1 MIEAIA
7 RFFSQK
13 LSGDARETEA
23 SHEHRLLLA
32 TAALL
37 VEVMR
42 IDADMDERERERVLA
57 ALRRHGG
64 LDEAEAVELMA
75 LADEESRNANDYFQF
90 TSLVNRHYDA
100 RDKARIIE
108 MMWQVAYAD
117 GEISAHERH
126 LMRRI
131 ADLLHVQHGD
141 YVAAQRRAREAIG
154 LEGRGGEASGGDAGG
169 GPAGG

>member
-7 RFFSQK
+7 RFFHQQ
-13 LSGDARETEA
+13 LAPDASA
-23 SHEHRLLLA
+23 SSATDERRLLLA

-37 VEVMR
+37 VETMR
-42 IDADMDERERERVLA
+42 IDAVLDERERERVLA
-57 ALRRHGG
+57 ALRQHGG
-64 LDEAEAVELMA
+64 LSEVEAIELLA
-75 LADEESRNANDYFQF
+75 LADEQSRQANDYFQF

-100 RDKARIIE
+100 PQKVRVIE

-131 ADLLHVQHGD
+131 ADLLHIAHGD
-141 YVAAQRRAREAIG
+141 YVAAQRRAREAG
-154 LEGRGGEASGGDAGG
+154 N
-169 GPAGG
+169 P

>member
-7 RFFSQK
+7 RFFNQR
-13 LSGDARETEA
+13 LAHDDTA
-23 SHEHRLLLA
+23 SRASDEHRLLLA

-42 IDADMDERERERVLA
+42 IDADIDERERERVLA
-57 ALRRHGG
+57 ALRTHGG
-64 LDEAEAVELMA
+64 LSEAEAVELAA
-75 LADEESRNANDYFQF
+75 LADEESRQANDYFQF

-100 RDKARIIE
+100 REKVRVIE

-131 ADLLHVQHGD
+131 ADLLHIAHGD
-141 YVAAQRRAREAIG
+141 YVAAQRRAREA
-154 LEGRGGEASGGDAGG
+154 SDA
-169 GPAGG
+169 

>member
-7 RFFSQK
+7 RFFSQR
-13 LSGDARETEA
+13 LAGNATESDAT
-23 SHEHRLLLA
+23 HERRLLLA

-42 IDADMDERERERVLA
+42 SDADLDERERARVVE
-57 ALRRHGG
+57 ALRRHG
-64 LDEAEAVELMA
+64 LDEAEALELMA
-75 LADEESRNANDYFQF
+75 LADEQSRTANDYFQF

-100 RDKARIIE
+100 REKVRIIE

-141 YVAAQRRAREAIG
+141 YVAAQRRAREA
-154 LEGRGGEASGGDAGG
+154 GD
-169 GPAGG
+169 GPAAGHGDTA

>member
-7 RFFSQK
+7 RFFQQH
-13 LSGDARETEA
+13 LAPDATRSSA
-23 SHEHRLLLA
+23 SDEHRLLLA

-37 VEVMR
+37 VETMR
-42 IDADMDERERERVLA
+42 IDAVFDERERERVLA

-64 LDEAEAVELMA
+64 VSEVEAIELLA
-75 LADEESRNANDYFQF
+75 LAEEESRQANDYFQF
-90 TSLVNRHYDA
+90 TSLVNQHYNA
-100 RDKARIIE
+100 QEKLRVIE

-131 ADLLHVQHGD
+131 ADLLHVAHGD
-141 YVAAQRRAREAIG
+141 YVAAQRRAREA
-154 LEGRGGEASGGDAGG
+154 AGG
-169 GPAGG
+169 TPPGKENAPA

>member
-7 RFFSQK
+7 RFFSQR
-13 LSGDARETEA
+13 LAGDATESDA
-23 SHEHRLLLA
+23 THERRLLLA

-42 IDADMDERERERVLA
+42 SDADLDERERARVVE

-64 LDEAEAVELMA
+64 LDEAEALELMA
-75 LADEESRNANDYFQF
+75 LADEQSRTANDYFQF

-100 RDKARIIE
+100 REKVRIIE

-117 GEISAHERH
+117 GVISAHERH

-141 YVAAQRRAREAIG
+141 YVAAQRRAREASG
-154 LEGRGGEASGGDAGG
+154 HPADDGGSGA
-169 GPAGG
+169 PA

>member
-7 RFFSQK
+7 RFFNQR
-13 LSGDARETEA
+13 LAHDEA
-23 SHEHRLLLA
+23 ASSATDEHRLLLA

-42 IDADMDERERERVLA
+42 SDAVLDERERERVLS
-57 ALRRHGG
+57 ALRRHGDLG
-64 LDEAEAVELMA
+64 EAEAAELLA
-75 LADEESRNANDYFQF
+75 LADEQSRQANDYYQF

-100 RDKARIIE
+100 PEKVRIIE

-126 LMRRI
+126 VMRRI
-131 ADLLHVQHGD
+131 ADLLHVAHGD
-141 YVAAQRRAREAIG
+141 YVAAQRRAREAG
-154 LEGRGGEASGGDAGG
+154 AARGDR
-169 GPAGG
+169 

>member
-7 RFFSQK
+7 RFFNQR
-13 LSGDARETEA
+13 LAHDDAA
-23 SHEHRLLLA
+23 SSASDEHRLLLA

-42 IDADMDERERERVLA
+42 SDAVRDERERARVLA

-64 LDEAEAVELMA
+64 LGEAEAKELMA
-75 LADEESRNANDYFQF
+75 LADEQSRKANDYFQF

-100 RDKARIIE
+100 QEKVRIIE
-108 MMWQVAYAD
+108 MMWAVAYAD
-117 GEISAHERH
+117 GVISAHERH

-131 ADLLHVQHGD
+131 ADLLHVPHGD
-141 YVAAQRRAREAIG
+141 YVAAQRRAR
-154 LEGRGGEASGGDAGG
+154 DAGG
-169 GPAGG
+169 RTGLGDGRAAPA